1 MLLIVIH
8 TIICL
13 QNHIIVLLYI
23 TEKDTPSKYSKNI
36 VASTVIV
43 HVQYRECDIIDITIT
58 RIQNVTNSI
67 DSYTE
72 PLYNINDQLYSDKIF
87 ITTTRINKHI
97 DMSLKVHTAWILCK
111 IITNSLILGDNI
123 RTYIHYIIITII
135 NEKTFLRDFLYFT
148 SHTGELTTRL
158 QLSVA
163 M

>member
-1 MLLIVIH
+1 
-8 TIICL
+8 
-13 QNHIIVLLYI
+13 
-23 TEKDTPSKYSKNI
+23 
-36 VASTVIV
+36 
-43 HVQYRECDIIDITIT
+43 
-58 RIQNVTNSI
+58 
-67 DSYTE
+67 
-72 PLYNINDQLYSDKIF
+72 
-87 ITTTRINKHI
+87 
-97 DMSLKVHTAWILCK
+97 MSLKVHTAWILCK